1 MKIKR
6 RAGFTMVEMVVVFMV
21 MSVFI
26 GVSVPPIQ
34 AYYENTGYKDVQN
47 RAETVFYAAQQTV
60 TSMTLSSQIE
70 PFFQGVKTVAFPVDD
85 VLFPH
90 LGLTDDSASET
101 RYYAIRYN
109 KSDLTNPTTEGQLVL
124 DLLQNLIAEKDIF
137 NASIT
142 IEVDSHTY
150 TIQTVFYSL
159 ENVTFNYGSG
169 SGINLVNRTNETLK
183 QLKLGM
189 AEANVSFK
197 VLALET
203 NVLQEPFIASDIE
216 LVNPVSGVVDGDDE
230 GDDDEW
236 WEDDPTEE
244 EDPPG
249 DGGDPW
255 VITDPTITPQNP
267 YSIYLKL
274 DDVVHVRSLKIHWWS
289 PTASNSTIYK
299 YKLFYRQQNNGS
311 WKEVKNTD
319 KKMSYFQDSGVSLQS
334 LSKKTMELRVD
345 ILTNNNPN
353 YKYGVYEFTVYTQE
367 QSNKAII
374 APITVSFAK

>member
-1 MKIKR
+1 MKIKKR
-6 RAGFTMVEMVVVFMV
+6 SGFTMVEMLVVFVV
-21 MSVFI
+21 MSIFV
-26 GVSVPPIQ
+26 GVSVPPMQ
-34 AYYENTGYKDVQN
+34 AYYENTSYKDVQN
-47 RAETVFYAAQQTV
+47 RAETVFYAAQQTL
-60 TSMTLSSQIE
+60 TSMSLSSQIE
-70 PFFQGVKTVAFPVDD
+70 PFFQRVKTEALPVDD
-85 VLFPH
+85 VLYPY
-90 LGLTDDSASET
+90 LGLTVDSIQDN

-109 KSDLTNPTTEGQLVL
+109 RSDLSNASVEGQLVL
-124 DLLQNLIAEKDIF
+124 ELLQNLISETDIF

-159 ENVTFNYGSG
+159 EDVAFIYGSG
-169 SGINLVNRTNETLK
+169 SGISLVDRTDETLK

-189 AEANVSFK
+189 AETNVSFK

-216 LVNPVSGVVDGDDE
+216 VVNPESGVVDDGS
-230 GDDDEW
+230 DDDW

-244 EDPPG
+244 DDPPG

-267 YSIYLKL
+267 FSVYLKL
-274 DDVVHVRSLKIHWWS
+274 QDVVHVRSLKIHWWS
-289 PTASNSTIYK
+289 PNGNSSTIYR
-299 YKLFYRQQNNGS
+299 YKLYYRQQNNGS

-319 KKMSYFQDSGVSLQS
+319 KKMSYFQESGVSLQS
-334 LSKKTMELRVD
+334 LSKQTMELRVD
-345 ILTNNNPN
+345 ILTNNNPD

-367 QSNKAII
+367 QSNKVII
-374 APITVSFAK
+374 APITVSFANQN